1 MAPACKS
8 PKGKNSL
15 PFLSYKLYKFYFILY
30 YRVNW
35 VFFALIWI
43 IIYFILGWEKQ
54 QFEELSCYHKPR
66 IMSDE
71 EVGETLGQL
80 RISKKL
86 LEATS
91 EGFRDRSKRRLSL
104 PLSNISR
111 DTRKSS
117 IASQASSGI
126 WLAYI
131 VRWVS
136 WGDHSQ
142 KTKYVQKYQWGH
154 KILNIFTMILVIY
167 NSSFPTL
174 GYRS

>member
-1 MAPACKS
+1 M
-8 PKGKNSL
+8 
-15 PFLSYKLYKFYFILY
+15 
-30 YRVNW
+30 
-35 VFFALIWI
+35 IWI
-43 IIYFILGWEKQ
+43 IIYFILGSEKQ
-54 QFEELSCYHKPR
+54 QFEELSCYHKPH

-126 WLAYI
+126 FDLI
-131 VRWVS
+131 
-136 WGDHSQ
+136 
-142 KTKYVQKYQWGH
+142 
-154 KILNIFTMILVIY
+154 I
-167 NSSFPTL
+167 
-174 GYRS
+174 